1 VPSAARLSWH
11 TDCAYYNY
19 MPNAEFMQ
27 SASDWAHTAL
37 VWIGFGTL
45 AGIVAKLIMPGRD
58 PGGPIAT
65 LLMGIAG
72 CCLGLGL
79 LSYFTGGERITPI
92 SPLGFVVATGGAA
105 LLLFFHRLLGGYFFT
120 EAGEGYGYRRSYG
133 GYGGGYGYRRPYR
146 RRVPPVYD

>member
-1 VPSAARLSWH
+1 
-11 TDCAYYNY
+11 
-19 MPNAEFMQ
+19 MPNADFMQ
-27 SASDWAHTAL
+27 AASDWAHTAL

-45 AGIVAKLIMPGRD
+45 AGIIAKLIMPGRD

-120 EAGEGYGYRRSYG
+120 EAGEGYGVRGRYSG
-133 GYGGGYGYRRPYR
+133 GYGGGYGYRRTYR
-146 RRVPPVYD
+146 RRVPAVYD

>member
-1 VPSAARLSWH
+1 
-11 TDCAYYNY
+11 
-19 MPNAEFMQ
+19 M
-27 SASDWAHTAL
+27 
-37 VWIGFGTL
+37 
-45 AGIVAKLIMPGRD
+45 
-58 PGGPIAT
+58 
-65 LLMGIAG
+65 MGIAG

-120 EAGEGYGYRRSYG
+120 EAGEGYGYRGR
-133 GYGGGYGYRRPYR
+133 YGGGNSYGYRRPYR

>member
-1 VPSAARLSWH
+1 
-11 TDCAYYNY
+11 
-19 MPNAEFMQ
+19 MPNADFMQ

-45 AGIVAKLIMPGRD
+45 AGIIAKLIMPGRD

-72 CCLGLGL
+72 TCLGLGV
-79 LSYFTGGERITPI
+79 LSYFTAQRITPI
-92 SPLGFVVATGGAA
+92 SPLGFVIATGGAA

-120 EAGEGYGYRRSYG
+120 EQGEGYGSRYGFG
-133 GYGGGYGYRRPYR
+133 GYGGGYRRPYR
-146 RRVPPVYD
+146 RHRVPMIYD

>member
-1 VPSAARLSWH
+1 V
-11 TDCAYYNY
+11 
-19 MPNAEFMQ
+19 PNADFIQ
-27 SASDWAHTAL
+27 AASDWAHTAL

-72 CCLGLGL
+72 TCLGLGL
-79 LSYFTGGERITPI
+79 LSYFTSQRITPI
-92 SPLGFVVATGGAA
+92 SPLGFVIAIGGAA

-120 EAGEGYGYRRSYG
+120 EQGAGYGYARY
-133 GYGGGYGYRRPYR
+133 GGYGYRRPYR
-146 RRVPPVYD
+146 RHRVPVIYD